1 MSQPQTY
8 KNHGRMD
15 PVFHYVLV
23 PILLVNLIVTIL
35 YVTKHYA
42 AHRHMGPWMIVVS
55 VALLLLAG
63 VTRGYALKAQ
73 DRVIRLEERMRIA
86 SLVSPAELVEVDSL
100 NMRQYVALR
109 FASNPELPELARRAI
124 REKLTAKQIKE
135 AIVAWRAD
143 NDRI

>member
-55 VALLLLAG
+55 VTLLLLAG